1 MSYRRFTVPVAGGGL
16 AAGSW
21 GDRGQPPV
29 LALHGI
35 TANHVSLSLVA
46 EALSDRFVLA
56 PDLRGRGHSGALP
69 PPYGMQAQADD
80 VVRLLD
86 DADVDRA
93 VVLGHSMGGFVAVVL
108 AHLHPDRVARLVLV
122 DGGLPLPAP
131 PGVEA
136 DVLLAAVIGPAQQRL
151 SMTFGSVEEYRDFWR
166 AHPAFAADWSAAV
179 QAYVDYD
186 LTGAPPQLHTRC
198 SIDAV
203 RADFADLVHERTY
216 ADALAGLR
224 HDACFLRAERGM
236 LDEPVGLFPAAYAQ
250 GMAAS
255 LPTLREQEVPGVNHY
270 TIVLGAAGVRAVADA
285 VTELAGSDD

>member
-1 MSYRRFTVPVAGGGL
+1 MSYRTFTVPVTGRRL

-21 GDRGQPPV
+21 GDRDQPVV

-35 TANHVSLSLVA
+35 TANHVSFSLVA
-46 EALSDRFVLA
+46 EALPDRFLLA
-56 PDLRGRGHSGALP
+56 PDLRGRGLSGALP
-69 PPYGMQAQADD
+69 PPYGMRAHADD

-86 DADVDRA
+86 DAAVERA

-108 AHLHPDRVARLVLV
+108 AHLHPDRVERLVLV

-131 PGVEA
+131 PGVDGDA
-136 DVLLAAVIGPAQQRL
+136 LLAAIIGPAQQRL
-151 SMTFGSVEEYRDFWR
+151 SMTFGSVEAYRDFWR
-166 AHPAFAADWSAAV
+166 AHPAFAADWSGAV
-179 QAYVDYD
+179 EAYVDYD
-186 LTGAPPQLHTRC
+186 LTGSPPELHTRC

-250 GMAAS
+250 ALAES
-255 LPTLREQEVPGVNHY
+255 LPTLREQEVTGVNHY
-270 TIVLGAAGVRAVADA
+270 TILLGAAGVRAVAAA
-285 VTELAGSDD
+285 VADHAGSTG